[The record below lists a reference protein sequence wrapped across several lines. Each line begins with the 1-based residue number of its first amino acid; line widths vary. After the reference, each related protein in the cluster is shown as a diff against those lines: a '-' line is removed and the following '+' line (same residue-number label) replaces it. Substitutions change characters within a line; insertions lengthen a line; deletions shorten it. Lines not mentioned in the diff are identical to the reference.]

1 MKKNLKVIL
10 CVLVVYALAAV
21 IGSARAIEIDTSS
34 TELEIDTYKAQGHRS
49 SLWDEDVFKG
59 FQEYYRRN
67 FNNAILFLEKAYNS
81 GCRDG
86 LVLYRLA
93 LCYASSDRCE
103 EVVFYGEQAIS
114 KLKENYPNHYY
125 NQNVYQLIGHCSRN
139 IDKTI
144 EFYLKG
150 LERDSSDVSTRL
162 NMSYKLIEAGRLDEA
177 ERQINIVLQEYSDVT
192 APYGHG
198 VAYNGL
204 GQIYYKRGDYQKAV
218 SAFKKALDYRN
229 MGVDAWWLAISYE
242 ALKDY
247 EQAAKYWKLAAEI
260 YGEDSEWGRKAL
272 KRLNE
277 IKGLR

>member
-1 MKKNLKVIL
+1 MKKNLKVVL

-34 TELEIDTYKAQGHRS
+34 TELEIDTYKVQGHRS

-67 FNNAILFLEKAYNS
+67 FNNAPLFLEKAYNL

-93 LCYASSDRCE
+93 ICYASSNNCKE
-103 EVVFYGEQAIS
+103 AAFYGEQAML
-114 KLKENYPNHYY
+114 KLKEQYPEHYY
-125 NQNVYQLIGHCSRN
+125 NQ
-139 IDKTI
+139 TI
-144 EFYLKG
+144 NRLLGDCIKDSNKAVDFYSKG
-150 LERDSSDVSTRL
+150 LEGDPSDISARL
-162 NMSYKLIEAGRLDEA
+162 NMSYKLIDAGKLDEA
-177 ERQINIVLQEYSDVT
+177 ERQINTVLQEYSDVT
-192 APYGHG
+192 APYGYG

-229 MGVDAWWLAISYE
+229 RGVDAWWLAESYE
-242 ALKDY
+242 ALGDY
-247 EQAAKYWKLAAEI
+247 KQAAKYWKLAAGI

-277 IKGLR
+277 KEALR